1 VSTTHSGQNTLFE
14 DIFNRYGTSLAMVT
28 QDGQS
33 LSFDK
38 LLSTVKHFAAKLRQL
53 GVRPG
58 QVVAPFSEN
67 PAIFY
72 TLVLAL
78 LRIGATAACLPSV
91 DRAAKDGLIVDYAIS
106 LADRPAITARNLIFD
121 QSWLDFEGHDAIGP
135 DGGFVFTSSGT
146 TGSPKYYYANQTLLK
161 AWSDFSI
168 GCLGAERMDTLVTL
182 PVFAPYGLKC
192 VSHCHFL
199 GGAVFFPRNS
209 AAATLEALTPVHP
222 LDAMTTPAVFSDLLG
237 AIKSGNLTPK
247 FQRIVL
253 GGSPVAAELA
263 RQGEE
268 MLGCPI
274 YNAYGS
280 TEACINAMVHVTSSP
295 FGKGHAGRPFHGVQ
309 FFIEDD
315 EGKALLANQEGHV
328 KVLVPPDCRM
338 EKTLIG
344 ASPYDEQGR
353 FLSGDIG
360 YLAAGGDLIV
370 TGRSGERIN
379 SSGSKVAPERYE
391 ALALLHVKATQIAA
405 FGIPNALGSD
415 DVGIAVVCDEVV
427 DLAALKAKME
437 QVIGTHLKVLTFQ
450 VKVLPVN
457 ATGKIDRQALRQSLA
472 SGSSL
477 LSHSVAV
484 SGG

>member
-1 VSTTHSGQNTLFE
+1 MLEET
-14 DIFNRYGTSLAMVT
+14 FNRYPSSLAMVT
-28 QDGQS
+28 PDGQN
-33 LSFDK
+33 LSCDK
-38 LLSTVKHFAAKLRQL
+38 LHSTVRHFAAKLRHL

-106 LADRPAITARNLIFD
+106 LAGRPSITASNLNFD
-121 QSWLDFEGHDAIGP
+121 QSWFDFDGNDAIGP
-135 DGGFVFTSSGT
+135 DGGFIFTSSGT
-146 TGSPKYYYANQTLLK
+146 TGSPKYYYARQSLLK

-168 GCLGAERMDTLVTL
+168 ECLGAERMDTLVTL
-182 PVFAPYGLKC
+182 PAFSPYGLKC
-192 VSHCHFL
+192 ISHCHFL
-199 GGAVFFPRNS
+199 GGAVFFPRGS
-209 AAATLEALTPVHP
+209 AAATLAALTPVYP

-237 AIKSGNLTPK
+237 AIKSGNRSPK
-247 FQRIVL
+247 FQRVVL

-268 MLGCPI
+268 ILGCAI

-280 TEACINAMVHVTSSP
+280 TEACVNSIVHVTSST
-295 FGKGHAGRPFHGVQ
+295 FGKGHAGKPFRGVQ

-315 EGKALLANQEGHV
+315 EGKALQANQEGHV
-328 KVLVPPDCRM
+328 KVLVPPECRM
-338 EKTLIG
+338 DKSLIG

-360 YLAAGGDLIV
+360 YLAPEGDLIV
-370 TGRSGERIN
+370 TGRSGDRIN

-391 ALALLHVKATQIAA
+391 ALALLHVKATQLAA

-415 DVGIAVVCDEVV
+415 DVGIAVVSDEVV
-427 DLAALKAKME
+427 DIATLKAQME
-437 QVIGTHLKVLTFQ
+437 LAIGTHLKVIPFQ
-450 VKVLPVN
+450 VKNLPVN

-472 SGSSL
+472 PSN
-477 LSHSVAV
+477 
-484 SGG
+484 